1 MKTVQE
7 VSKITGVSVRTLHYY
22 DQIGLLKPAKITEAG
37 YRIYEEEQLERLQ
50 SILIYR
56 ELKFSLKDI
65 KAILDSSAFDRD
77 KMLEQQ
83 IKLLQMQK
91 EHLENLIVYATEIKS
106 EGAKSMDFS
115 VFDTKKM
122 DEYAAQAKER
132 WGETEAYKEYE
143 IKSKGRTREDNS
155 KMGQDLMAL
164 FTELGKIKDMDPS
177 SETAQTAVKKIQE
190 FITANYY
197 TCTKEIFKGLG
208 MMYAAGGSMTD
219 NIDKAGG
226 KGTAEFASKAIEI
239 YCEN

>member
-132 WGETEAYKEYE
+132 WGETEA
-143 IKSKGRTREDNS
+143 
-155 KMGQDLMAL
+155 
-164 FTELGKIKDMDPS
+164 F
-177 SETAQTAVKKIQE
+177 
-190 FITANYY
+190 
-197 TCTKEIFKGLG
+197 
-208 MMYAAGGSMTD
+208 
-219 NIDKAGG
+219 
-226 KGTAEFASKAIEI
+226 
-239 YCEN
+239 

>member
-91 EHLENLIVYATEIKS
+91 EHLENLIVYATEIKL

-143 IKSKGRTREDNS
+143 LKSKARTREDNS

-164 FTELGKIKDMDPS
+164 FAELGKIKDVDPS

-208 MMYAAGGSMTD
+208 LMYAAGGSMTE

-226 KGTAEFASKAIEI
+226 EGTAEFASKAIEI